1 LNELA
6 DEERMWVSAS
16 EEGEASKRV
25 IPYDFSQPMTLARE
39 HMRILETGFETFSR
53 HWGTQLVA
61 SLRTTARVHFDSVEL
76 VTYDDYV
83 ASLPP
88 TTAMLVLS
96 VEGGR
101 RSGVL
106 QIPLETVLDW
116 IDRMLGGRGSYG
128 KVPNRD
134 LTEIEQELLRQLMV
148 RVLNDLDYSFSSIM
162 PLDTA
167 LKTIQY
173 TPQAVQVVAASTPVL
188 VSTFTQEV
196 EGAPAMPSTL
206 MLPAEGIVEAL
217 RNSMEREETS
227 ADDRKLIEQQR
238 VELDRA
244 VQEVPV
250 DVTVRLR
257 QVGITPR
264 EVVGLN
270 VGDTLPLHQSA
281 AEPLEVVVG
290 DMVLAHAAVG
300 TSGSRLAGLIVD
312 TKRNTDDN

>member
-1 LNELA
+1 M
-6 DEERMWVSAS
+6 RVSAS
-16 EEGEASKRV
+16 QEGEASRRV

-61 SLRTTARVHFDSVEL
+61 SLRASARVHFDSVEL
-76 VTYDDYV
+76 ITYDDYV
-83 ASLPP
+83 ASLPS
-88 TTAMLVLS
+88 TTAMLVLT

-101 RSGVL
+101 RNGVL
-106 QIPLETVLDW
+106 QIPLEMVLVW

-128 KVPNRD
+128 TIANRD

-148 RVLNDLDYSFSSIM
+148 RVLNDLDHSFSAIM

-173 TPQAVQVVAASTPVL
+173 TPQTVQVVAASAPVL
-188 VSTFTQEV
+188 VASFQQEI
-196 EGAPAMPSTL
+196 EDIPAAPCTL

-217 RNSMEREETS
+217 RSSIEHDETS
-227 ADDRKLIEQQR
+227 ADERELAEYQR
-238 VELDRA
+238 AELSRTI
-244 VQEVPV
+244 QEVPV
-250 DVTVRLR
+250 NVTVRLR
-257 QVGITPR
+257 QVNVTPR
-264 EVVGLN
+264 EVIGLQ
-270 VGDTLPLHQSA
+270 VGDTLPLHQSS

-290 DMVLAHAAVG
+290 DKILAHAAVG

-312 TKRNTDDN
+312 TKRITDDN